1 MSTENPEICCGRKTF
16 FIVPEVSLLP
26 EEYLKSYFLKGFETY
41 FIDDDPYCSLDL
53 KIHTLVSMFKEIIL
67 FINIDRPIHG
77 IVWPI
82 FIRKLKTEY
91 GDRVIIGV
99 MYRRKTNF
107 EEAHDIE
114 RQYLYDIGI
123 SGGCIPVEYQKTKNL
138 YNFLNV
144 LIANQANG
152 QRKFLRAICDDS
164 FKMNFKYQGVL
175 YKCVLRD
182 ISISHF
188 SCVFSGDIAEMP
200 LHERIDDIQLN
211 LKGVHLNV
219 DGVVSLKRA
228 VGEDMVHVF
237 VFRTEDG
244 REGLDPD
251 NMAKINE
258 LIYRYFMQS
267 MLVFLRERFTQARA
281 RSLQRPD
288 ETPPAND
295 SQRPDGEL
303 TAVEQPAG
311 EPVAGEPVAGEL
323 ATGATGEPESVS
335 LAEMETE

>member
-1 MSTENPEICCGRKTF
+1 MNTEKTELCCGRKTF

-41 FIDDDPYCSLDL
+41 FIDDDPYCSLEL
-53 KIHTLVSMFKEIIL
+53 KIQTLVSLFKEIIL

-77 IVWPI
+77 INWPV
-82 FIRKLKTEY
+82 FIRKLNSTY
-91 GDRVIIGV
+91 GERLIIGI
-99 MYRRKTNF
+99 MYRRKTNAD
-107 EEAHDIE
+107 EARDIE

-164 FKMNFKYQGVL
+164 FKMNFNYKGVL
-175 YKCVLRD
+175 YKCLLRD

-200 LHERIDDIQLN
+200 LHERINDIQLN
-211 LKGVHLNV
+211 LKGMHLKV

-228 VGEDMVHVF
+228 VAEDMVHVF
-237 VFRTEDG
+237 VFRTENG
-244 REGLDPD
+244 REGLDTE
-251 NMAKINE
+251 NMARINE
-258 LIYRYFMQS
+258 LIYKCFMAN
-267 MLVFLRERFTQARA
+267 MNAFLREQFIQVRT
-281 RSLQRPD
+281 RSIQRPD
-288 ETPPAND
+288 ESSPTN
-295 SQRPDGEL
+295 S
-303 TAVEQPAG
+303 V
-311 EPVAGEPVAGEL
+311 PVG
-323 ATGATGEPESVS
+323 TDESVS
-335 LAEMETE
+335 LPVLAGEIES

>member
-1 MSTENPEICCGRKTF
+1 MNTEKTELCCGRKTF

-41 FIDDDPYCSLDL
+41 FIDDDPYCSLEL
-53 KIHTLVSMFKEIIL
+53 KIQTLVSLFKEIIL

-77 IVWPI
+77 INWPV
-82 FIRKLKTEY
+82 FIRKLNSTY
-91 GDRVIIGV
+91 GERLIIGI
-99 MYRRKTNF
+99 MYRRKTNAD
-107 EEAHDIE
+107 EARDIE

-164 FKMNFKYQGVL
+164 FKMNFNYKGVL
-175 YKCVLRD
+175 YKCLLRD

-200 LHERIDDIQLN
+200 LHERINDIQLN
-211 LKGVHLNV
+211 LKGMHLKV

-228 VGEDMVHVF
+228 VAEDMVHVF
-237 VFRTEDG
+237 VFRTENG
-244 REGLDPD
+244 REGLDTE

-258 LIYRYFMQS
+258 LIYKYFMAN
-267 MLVFLRERFTQARA
+267 MNAFLREQFIQVRT
-281 RSLQRPD
+281 RSIQRPD
-288 ETPPAND
+288 ESSPTN
-295 SQRPDGEL
+295 S
-303 TAVEQPAG
+303 V
-311 EPVAGEPVAGEL
+311 PVG
-323 ATGATGEPESVS
+323 TDESVS
-335 LAEMETE
+335 LPVLAGETES

>member
-1 MSTENPEICCGRKTF
+1 MNTEKTELCCGRKTF

-41 FIDDDPYCSLDL
+41 FIDDDPYCSLEL
-53 KIHTLVSMFKEIIL
+53 KIQTLVSLFKEIIL

-77 IVWPI
+77 INWPV
-82 FIRKLKTEY
+82 FIRKLNSTY
-91 GDRVIIGV
+91 GERLIIGI
-99 MYRRKTNF
+99 MYRRKTNAD
-107 EEAHDIE
+107 EAREIE

-164 FKMNFKYQGVL
+164 FKMNFNYKGVL
-175 YKCVLRD
+175 YKCLLRD

-200 LHERIDDIQLN
+200 LHERINDIQLN
-211 LKGVHLNV
+211 LKGMHLKV

-228 VGEDMVHVF
+228 VAEDMVHVF
-237 VFRTEDG
+237 VFRTENG
-244 REGLDPD
+244 REGLDTE

-258 LIYRYFMQS
+258 LIYKCFMAN
-267 MLVFLRERFTQARA
+267 MNAFLREQFIQVRT
-281 RSLQRPD
+281 RSIQRPD
-288 ETPPAND
+288 ESSPTN
-295 SQRPDGEL
+295 S
-303 TAVEQPAG
+303 V
-311 EPVAGEPVAGEL
+311 PVG
-323 ATGATGEPESVS
+323 TDESVS
-335 LAEMETE
+335 LPVLAGEIES